1 MPIFKKN
8 VFGQY
13 IFIKKNIIRFF
24 GTMVYP
30 RFNWINKPEISGAEH
45 LMDLPDKK
53 VLFVSNHQTYFA
65 DVSFLLHVFHSAIKG
80 RPNNIRYP
88 GYLWCSKTNIY
99 YVAAEETMKK
109 GFLPK
114 LLAQSGAVT
123 IKRSWRAD
131 GKNVRRK
138 VDKKEVENIDIALND
153 GWVITFPQGTT
164 SPYVPGR
171 IGTAILVKRHEP
183 IVVPIVIDGFRRA
196 FDKKGLKLKK
206 RKTTLKVR
214 VKPPM
219 DIDFSDKNE
228 DIMKQIMNAIE
239 QTETYDIIEKIK
251 KDKMN

>member
-1 MPIFKKN
+1 
-8 VFGQY
+8 
-13 IFIKKNIIRFF
+13 
-24 GTMVYP
+24 
-30 RFNWINKPEISGAEH
+30 
-45 LMDLPDKK
+45 
-53 VLFVSNHQTYFA
+53 
-65 DVSFLLHVFHSAIKG
+65 
-80 RPNNIRYP
+80 
-88 GYLWCSKTNIY
+88 
-99 YVAAEETMKK
+99 
-109 GFLPK
+109 

-171 IGTAILVKRHEP
+171 IGTAILIKRHEP

-206 RKTTLKVR
+206 RKTNLKVR
-214 VKPPM
+214 IKAPM
-219 DIDFSDKNE
+219 DINFSDKNE
-228 DIMKQIMNAIE
+228 DIMKQIMDAIE

-251 KDKMN
+251 KDKAN